1 MITQVN
7 EYISHH
13 NLLTKQSKVLVGLS
27 GGPDSMA
34 LIHIL
39 IQLGYN
45 CIAGHCN
52 FHLRGENSNSDAAF
66 VNRWCAENDIPL
78 FTIDF
83 DTESYATSKKISIE
97 MAARELR
104 YDWFEKIRLEQNATS
119 IGIAHHKDDSVE
131 TILINLIRGTGI
143 KGLTGIPITNK
154 YVVRPLLDVSR
165 SEIMEYLSLNEVP
178 YVIDNTNEEEIYT
191 RNTLR
196 LKVLPTLEKINPS
209 VKNSIVTTANNLK
222 EVEKIY
228 DAYIQYAIATVLQ
241 DNLIDIAKLQQTYS
255 HQSVLF
261 EILSPLGFTPSVIED
276 IANNL
281 DSIPGKIYLANSYRL
296 LKDREHL
303 VISKH
308 NPTGDEVKEYL
319 IYPDTVNSVLP
330 INIKIESE
338 NYTPDFKIQKNRS
351 ILHVDSDKLNFPLV
365 LRKWRKA
372 DWFVPFGM
380 KGKKKLSDFFT
391 DNKFTLFEKEETW
404 ILISGDD
411 IVWIVNHRA
420 DNRFKVNSTTKTVC
434 TITLIN

>member
-154 YVVRPLLDVSR
+154 YIVRPLLDVSR

>member
-241 DNLIDIAKLQQTYS
+241 DNLIDIVKLQQTYS

>member
-154 YVVRPLLDVSR
+154 YIVRPLLDVSR

-228 DAYIQYAIATVLQ
+228 DAYIQYATATVLQ

-391 DNKFTLFEKEETW
+391 DNKFTLFEKEEIW

>member
-1 MITQVN
+1 
-7 EYISHH
+7 
-13 NLLTKQSKVLVGLS
+13 
-27 GGPDSMA
+27 
-34 LIHIL
+34 
-39 IQLGYN
+39 
-45 CIAGHCN
+45 
-52 FHLRGENSNSDAAF
+52 
-66 VNRWCAENDIPL
+66 
-78 FTIDF
+78 
-83 DTESYATSKKISIE
+83 
-97 MAARELR
+97 
-104 YDWFEKIRLEQNATS
+104 
-119 IGIAHHKDDSVE
+119 
-131 TILINLIRGTGI
+131 
-143 KGLTGIPITNK
+143 
-154 YVVRPLLDVSR
+154 
-165 SEIMEYLSLNEVP
+165 
-178 YVIDNTNEEEIYT
+178 
-191 RNTLR
+191 
-196 LKVLPTLEKINPS
+196 
-209 VKNSIVTTANNLK
+209 
-222 EVEKIY
+222 
-228 DAYIQYAIATVLQ
+228 
-241 DNLIDIAKLQQTYS
+241 
-255 HQSVLF
+255 LF